1 MWEMTRGTIVTVTYT
16 DPLPY
21 YTCSDAAAVSRKG
34 LLQVTPLVI
43 GMDRTMS
50 ITVTDLDLNQ
60 NASMAELAS
69 VDVTSS
75 WAEESLEQ
83 VLLKENGFDSQEFT
97 GLLRTILN
105 ADPSPESCS
114 RENGCHE
121 ALSAQAALHVR
132 EGDHIS
138 ITYHDV
144 CSSSIEN
151 EPDND
156 VTVEARVGV
165 TGKMFIYKCGSTCGG
180 VVLGG
185 DTMSLTVVDADI
197 GFESGG
203 GGGLSS
209 GHFGWMAWVDNSPAG
224 TAVVSV
230 VVTTSKDA
238 EEETVVLHAARNSE
252 PGTFT
257 GVLDTCMGPEHCVP
271 GNVEHRSVE
280 RSAACNACSPSLQGT
295 SNDGVLTVRA
305 GDHLAVSYSDLMPHG
320 MRTHF
325 IKVARIGVLRLSPAQ
340 RVEHGGEVAI
350 TVIDSDANTNLQ
362 LPESLSVIVASPVFG
377 EPPQNIMLL
386 ENGDDTG
393 HFTGVFTSCL
403 MCESSGGLIKVEP
416 GGFITCTYKDAHVPA
431 DARVGANIVK
441 VVIAAADTS
450 ITATPKV
457 LLPGEP
463 ISVTVINTDVRMSA
477 DTIEVTAVKK
487 PSADA
492 EHEVLILHQIRHQ
505 V

>member
-1 MWEMTRGTIVTVTYT
+1 
-16 DPLPY
+16 
-21 YTCSDAAAVSRKG
+21 
-34 LLQVTPLVI
+34 
-43 GMDRTMS
+43 
-50 ITVTDLDLNQ
+50 
-60 NASMAELAS
+60 
-69 VDVTSS
+69 
-75 WAEESLEQ
+75 
-83 VLLKENGFDSQEFT
+83 
-97 GLLRTILN
+97 
-105 ADPSPESCS
+105 
-114 RENGCHE
+114 
-121 ALSAQAALHVR
+121 
-132 EGDHIS
+132 
-138 ITYHDV
+138 
-144 CSSSIEN
+144 
-151 EPDND
+151 
-156 VTVEARVGV
+156 
-165 TGKMFIYKCGSTCGG
+165 
-180 VVLGG
+180 
-185 DTMSLTVVDADI
+185 
-197 GFESGG
+197 
-203 GGGLSS
+203 
-209 GHFGWMAWVDNSPAG
+209 
-224 TAVVSV
+224 
-230 VVTTSKDA
+230 
-238 EEETVVLHAARNSE
+238 
-252 PGTFT
+252 
-257 GVLDTCMGPEHCVP
+257 
-271 GNVEHRSVE
+271 
-280 RSAACNACSPSLQGT
+280 
-295 SNDGVLTVRA
+295 
-305 GDHLAVSYSDLMPHG
+305 
-320 MRTHF
+320 
-325 IKVARIGVLRLSPAQ
+325 
-340 RVEHGGEVAI
+340 VAI